1 MPTLLNAVVFRP
13 ESRRA
18 RPPAIHHPRRWFA
31 AGGLAMLLVLPP
43 SQGAAQAAPPVER
56 FVKGTVETPFLLV
69 GAPDHKRQRS
79 VALPHAS
86 VFLYLA
92 RDLNKPVASTLS
104 DLSGRFLLK
113 TGEKGPFTLC
123 VEAQGFKRGCPGK
136 PLEFARSVLDLGA
149 VPIEPATDP
158 KSEFL
163 AYGKITLQDGGLP
176 RAFEPSVNVNSY
188 ATVLLTSQPAV
199 KHLAYVNDFGEYIV
213 PRIPIKADFRL
224 MVRVDKAT
232 TLRDIKAITGFA
244 PGRAYEL
251 DIVLPNRAPK
261 LRMLSVLEGG
271 KVVQVAKPGSLV
283 ELLTVTEDRDG
294 DKLTYR
300 WLLPDG
306 SLVGPTSD
314 AKLAWTV
321 PSKPGNYPVT
331 VVVGDQR
338 GGYVKTSRVIQASTA
353 GATFSGTV
361 VDSFGLPVSGAQ
373 VEVNG
378 RLVNTNS
385 KGWFSF
391 PVPVKDRYVMN
402 IRSFGLQLPNQ
413 RGFGTA
419 SFVYKAPV
427 TGGRWALRRAQV
439 MTVDPTQPIVLQQRR
454 DKRDCIGPRAAQIDW
469 QPYLG
474 PGIFQWQDGRGNGR
488 ALVDLGKKESEALQ
502 NVMALVNR
510 LDSALAG
517 AFGRATG
524 MKVRPR
530 QEEMPCIDGIEVAIP
545 ANALIDPN
553 TNRTPPGPVQLSLST
568 VSLTAADQLPGDYS
582 ALDSGGNMTAMESFG
597 AGSIDIGAGNSR
609 YNLKPGTTATV
620 TIPVDVTQL
629 AGGAMLPPKI
639 PFLYYNE
646 QKGIW
651 EQADEAVLTM
661 AGGSPAYQMKVKHF
675 STLNA
680 DILKTGQSCLAVEL
694 DPAAGFTLPL
704 TVEVVMQPSKPNPGV
719 IQVRQF
725 SIDSTQSNVIYNLP
739 NDSDIVLTPIVSG
752 VKPDGSS
759 GDVPA
764 GVFVVNTG
772 GPQTSAVTPPAPN
785 PDGTYYAED
794 GSGNPTGPCASR
806 VTLTNLGPVT
816 IAAGFE
822 FLQGL
827 SLQATNID
835 EFGAA
840 VAAAIDAGSAD
851 YYSQADPRG
860 ERASFNL
867 FKQKNNFGQP
877 TGAGEIE
884 VQAQFANSG
893 DLGFGRDM
901 HCRRNAATDGS
912 FDYACYVTNFGQPP
926 ANNPDQ
932 QDANDTV
939 DPAAHPDATVAME
952 FSRVE
957 NPPGDP
963 AEFPDNDRAV
973 KFFVYNTND
982 PDGLPLRKADL
993 DGNGNRPIP
1002 QLCMICH
1009 GGTSASVA
1017 ADPANPTGPKAGA
1030 FETRADIMS
1039 MRANF
1044 LPFDLHF
1051 YNFPASKSKASQQ
1064 DDFKNLNIEIVQRV
1078 SSATGTGDAI
1088 VELVDLLY
1096 NHGAS
1101 PTQLEQEVV
1110 PNWDPANV
1118 NSNRHRFY
1126 RDVLARACRTC
1137 HVARPF
1143 GAPSF
1148 ADPVDFEAGITN
1160 IQTRVCVQKVMPHAK
1175 RTSEIFWTSLTPS
1188 MPAFL
1193 DLYGQTLPGWSS
1205 VGSSQC
1211 GGFYQSGGVAP
1222 SVWAGQI
1229 FPILTNNCSGCHSA
1243 PGLANFSVGGGV
1255 AATYNGANGVTTVI
1269 AKDGSSHYVVSNDL
1283 GNSLLYHRITTG
1295 GVGVRMPQNGANL
1308 VVEDT
1313 DIPPDGTPDA
1323 AEISAWI
1330 NAGATGP

>member
-1 MPTLLNAVVFRP
+1 MPTTVVFRP
-13 ESRRA
+13 GSGRA
-18 RPPAIHHPRRWFA
+18 RGPAIRHPRRRLA
-31 AGGLAMLLVLPP
+31 AGGLAALLLLPTL
-43 SQGAAQAAPPVER
+43 QGAARAAPPVEW
-56 FVKGTVETPFLLV
+56 FVKGTVETQFLLP
-69 GAPDHKRQRS
+69 GSPSEKRQQS
-79 VALPHAS
+79 VALPHVS
-86 VFLYLA
+86 VFLYRA
-92 RDLNKPVASTLS
+92 RDPRKPIASTLS

-123 VEAQGFKRGCPGK
+123 VEAEGFRRDCPGK
-136 PLEFARSVLDLGA
+136 PFEAGGPVVDLGR
-149 VPIEPATDP
+149 VPIQPATDP

-163 AYGKITLQDGGLP
+163 AYGKVTLQDGGLP
-176 RAFEPSVNVNSY
+176 RAFEPAVDVNSY
-188 ATVLLTSQPAV
+188 ATVRVASKARTKS
-199 KHLAYVNDFGEYIV
+199 LAYVNDFGEYVV
-213 PRIPIKADFRL
+213 PRIPVKADFRL
-224 MVRVDKAT
+224 AVQVDKAT

-251 DIVLPNRAPK
+251 DVVLPNRAPQ
-261 LRMLSVLEGG
+261 LRLLSVLAGGKPVQVAQPGG
-271 KVVQVAKPGSLV
+271 KVD
-283 ELLTVTEDRDG
+283 LLAVTRDRDG
-294 DKLTYR
+294 DKLSYR

-306 SLVGPTSD
+306 SVVGPTTDSKLTWQIP
-314 AKLAWTV
+314 AKA
-321 PSKPGNYPVT
+321 GNYPVT
-331 VVVGDQR
+331 VVVSDQR
-338 GGYVKTSRVIQASTA
+338 GGYAKTSVVIKASTG

-361 VDSFGLPVSGAQ
+361 LDGFGLPVNGAQ

-378 RLVNTNS
+378 RLVNTNVQ
-385 KGWFSF
+385 GWFSF
-391 PVPVKDRYVMN
+391 AVPVKDRYVMN
-402 IRSFGLQLPNQ
+402 IRSLGLQSPNQ

-419 SFVYKAPV
+419 SFVYKAPIA
-427 TGGRWALRRAQV
+427 GGRWTLRRAQV
-439 MTVDPTQPIVLQQRR
+439 TTVDPTQPIVLQQKRDRR
-454 DKRDCIGPRAAQIDW
+454 DCVGPRAAQIDW
-469 QPYLG
+469 SPYLG
-474 PGIFQWQDGRGNGR
+474 PGIFQWQDGHGDVR
-488 ALVDLGKKESEALQ
+488 ALVDLGEKEAEALQ
-502 NVMALVNR
+502 NVMALVGR
-510 LDSALAG
+510 LDPALASALG
-517 AFGRATG
+517 KATG
-524 MKVRPR
+524 AKVRPR
-530 QEEMPCIDGIEVAIP
+530 QEEMPCGDGIRVAIP
-545 ANALIDPN
+545 ANALIDRS
-553 TNRTPPGPVQLSLST
+553 TNQPPTGPVQLSLST
-568 VSLTAADQLPGDYS
+568 VSLTAADQMPGDYS
-582 ALDSGGNMTAMESFG
+582 ALDSGGKATAMESFG
-597 AGSIDIGAGNSR
+597 AGSIDIGAGNAR
-609 YNLKPGTTATV
+609 YNLKPGATATV

-629 AGGAMLPPKI
+629 AGGALLPPKI
-639 PFLYYNE
+639 PFLYYDE
-646 QKGIW
+646 QKGTW
-651 EQADEAVLTM
+651 RQEDEAALTM
-661 AGGSPAYQMKVKHF
+661 SGGSPAYEMKVKHF

-704 TVEVVMQPSKPNPGV
+704 TVEVVMQPSKPNPSV

-725 SIDSTQSNVIYNLP
+725 TLDSTQSNVIYNLP
-739 NDSDIVLTPIVSG
+739 NNSDIVLTPIVSG

-794 GSGNPTGPCASR
+794 GGGNPTGPCASR

-851 YYSQADPRG
+851 YYLQADARG
-860 ERASFNL
+860 GRASLNL
-867 FKQKNNFGQP
+867 FKQKNHFGDP
-877 TGAGEIE
+877 TGVGEIE
-884 VQAQFANSG
+884 VEAQFANSG

-901 HCRRNAATDGS
+901 HCRRNAASDGA

-982 PDGLPLRKADL
+982 PDGPLLRKADL
-993 DGNGNRPIP
+993 DGNGARPVP

-1017 ADPANPTGPKAGA
+1017 ADPLNPTGPKAGA
-1030 FETRADIMS
+1030 FENRADILS

-1064 DDFKNLNIEIVQRV
+1064 DDFKDLNIEIVQQV
-1078 SSATGTGDAI
+1078 SSHTGTGDAI

-1101 PTQLEQEVV
+1101 ASQLEQEVV
-1110 PNWDPANV
+1110 ANWDPGNV

-1126 RDVLARACRTC
+1126 RDVFARACRTC
-1137 HVARPF
+1137 HVAQPF
-1143 GAPSF
+1143 GAPTF
-1148 ADPVDFEAGITN
+1148 TDAVDFEAAITN
-1160 IQTRVCVQKVMPHAK
+1160 VQTRVCVQKVMPHAK
-1175 RTSEIFWTSLTPS
+1175 RTSEIFWTSLGPS

-1193 DLYGQTLPGWSS
+1193 DLYGQTLPGWSP
-1205 VGSSQC
+1205 VAGSQC
-1211 GGFYQSGGVAP
+1211 GGFYQSGGIAP

-1255 AATYNGANGVTTVI
+1255 NATYNGANGVTTVI
-1269 AKDGSSHYVVSNDL
+1269 AKDGSAHYVVPNDL
-1283 GNSLLYHRITTG
+1283 GNSLLYQRITTG
-1295 GVGVRMPQNGANL
+1295 GAGVRMPQGGANL
-1308 VVEDT
+1308 AVDDT
-1313 DIPPDGTPDA
+1313 DVPPDGIADA
-1323 AEISAWI
+1323 TEISAWI